1 MMFSFSRKTTEP
13 TSWKCV
19 SVFFFAA
26 GEIEFSNPSALLW
39 TNMRR
44 RERVF
49 TVLSRFLSMGKTEKR
64 KQKQKLDA
72 SEGLGCVLVFK
83 RRYGFVHFTA
93 QFSVKWKFFS
103 SKNAVDCEDPGRFV
117 SWQRWSNAMVGF
129 FAKFVLQN
137 AFKSCLT
144 LKVKQSTAPR
154 PPQVNPDRPDVYPR
168 AKSPYAPSKQSRK
181 KRKKWLT
188 SVIISSHPKKQESS
202 G

>member
-1 MMFSFSRKTTEP
+1 MFVLFSTQNL
-13 TSWKCV
+13 CV
-19 SVFFFAA
+19 GYPPVKVISLASKAVPSVILNNPENVHFLCVCVCDCGIAFPPKRGVDDDDVLFFPENDRTNIVKMCFRFFFAA

-93 QFSVKWKFFS
+93 QFSVK
-103 SKNAVDCEDPGRFV
+103 
-117 SWQRWSNAMVGF
+117 
-129 FAKFVLQN
+129 
-137 AFKSCLT
+137 
-144 LKVKQSTAPR
+144 
-154 PPQVNPDRPDVYPR
+154 
-168 AKSPYAPSKQSRK
+168 
-181 KRKKWLT
+181 
-188 SVIISSHPKKQESS
+188 
-202 G
+202 